1 MSCSKPRQ
9 KQEKQRR
16 EVKVQRVTAIV
27 SRRHVQRSDA
37 LSLHPMTHI
46 DFGAHYVI
54 VISVSCRHQGKAD
67 VERHIRSAL
76 HESNSKTA
84 EGQFRLPFVSQQ
96 DPLAE
101 KVCR

>member
-1 MSCSKPRQ
+1 MSRWKPRQ

-16 EVKVQRVTAIV
+16 EVKVQRITAIV
-27 SRRHVQRSDA
+27 SGRHGQRSDA
-37 LSLHPMTHI
+37 LSLHPVTHI
-46 DFGAHYVI
+46 VYTAQYVI

-84 EGQFRLPFVSQQ
+84 EGQCRLPFVSQ
-96 DPLAE
+96 
-101 KVCR
+101 